1 MMLTAFPG
9 RTQRQLKN
17 KFKRENR
24 TQSALVSLALD
35 ASIAAD
41 LTAPLVIEAAPVA
54 KPSSPPNLTYG
65 PDAGVF
71 LFDPESWTEKDL
83 KPVCNN
89 VLSSSRRGVPSLG
102 LVSRLVGLTRRY

>member
-1 MMLTAFPG
+1 MPRVRLLPRIVIESRPNDGASRRRGGSTTLSDAFGTDFTMMLTAFPG

-54 KPSSPPNLTYG
+54 AVVKAL
-65 PDAGVF
+65 
-71 LFDPESWTEKDL
+71 
-83 KPVCNN
+83 
-89 VLSSSRRGVPSLG
+89 
-102 LVSRLVGLTRRY
+102 

>member
-35 ASIAAD
+35 ASIAVD
-41 LTAPLVIEAAPVA
+41 VKAPMVIEAAPD
-54 KPSSPPNLTYG
+54 LTEDGSRGYNHIRYYTPQFG
-65 PDAGVF
+65 TDGLNWRVWR
-71 LFDPESWTEKDL
+71 LL
-83 KPVCNN
+83 K
-89 VLSSSRRGVPSLG
+89 RID
-102 LVSRLVGLTRRY
+102 